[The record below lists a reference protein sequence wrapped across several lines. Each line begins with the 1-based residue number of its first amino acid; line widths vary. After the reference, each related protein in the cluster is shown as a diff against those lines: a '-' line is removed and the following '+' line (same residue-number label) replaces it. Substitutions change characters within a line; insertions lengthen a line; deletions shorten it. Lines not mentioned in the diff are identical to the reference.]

1 MEVDLDLRDAGTAVL
16 RITGRL
22 TMVGAAQVR
31 TSVDRAVESGHPL
44 VVVDLENVP
53 FMDSSGLGALVGGL
67 RTARAANGDLRIA
80 APSDQVRTV
89 LELTTMDK
97 VLRPY
102 EGVDDA
108 LRGA

>member
-1 MEVDLDLRDAGTAVL
+1 MEVDLELRDPGAAVL
-16 RITGRL
+16 RVTGRL
-22 TMVGAAQVR
+22 TMLGAAQLR
-31 TSVDRAVESGHPL
+31 TTVDRAVDTGHPL
-44 VVVDLENVP
+44 VVVDLAEVP

-67 RTARAANGDLRIA
+67 RAARAASGDLRIA
-80 APSDQVRTV
+80 APCEQVRTV

-102 EGVDDA
+102 AAVDDA